1 MQKVALVTG
10 SSSGIG
16 FETSL
21 VLAREGYH
29 TFASMRDVNKAKE
42 IKKRREERRQEN
54 KKRYEDYLKTETG
67 KAYKKYDEVFGRAAV
82 YQSARGVYIDNQAL
96 ANLYLDA
103 IEKEVPLGASDLE
116 QSDSN
121 HLSKIIELEFE
132 IGGFHQGHERL
143 VLESNKISVIGDY
156 QETLV
161 THNPSAE
168 EWKEFSQSLEQ
179 LKVWDWKESYQDD
192 ILDGTQWSLLV
203 RTTRYLMVP
212 SYKRRPFATS
222 DDKPVPYSEIKCGGS
237 NAFPPNFSK
246 FITSINKLINQDYF
260 EEGYENSPRYDPRT
274 DTIYL

>member
-1 MQKVALVTG
+1 MKSTLTP
-10 SSSGIG
+10 
-16 FETSL
+16 E
-21 VLAREGYH
+21 
-29 TFASMRDVNKAKE
+29 KAKE
-42 IKKRREERRQEN
+42 MKKWREERRQEN
-54 KKRYEDYLKTETG
+54 KKRYKAFLKTETG
-67 KAYKKYDEVFGRAAV
+67 KAYKKYDEVFGGVAV
-82 YQSARGVYIDNQAL
+82 YQSARDVYIDNQAL

-103 IEKEVPLGASDLE
+103 IEKGVPLGASDLE

-132 IGGFHQGHERL
+132 IGGFHQGHEDL
-143 VLESNKISVIGDY
+143 ILASNKISVIQSEY

-168 EWKEFSQSLEQ
+168 EWKEFSHSLEQ
-179 LKVWDWKESYQDD
+179 LKVWDWKKDYQDD

-203 RTTRYLMVP
+203 RTTRFLMVP
-212 SYKRRPFATS
+212 DYKRRRFATS
-222 DDKPVPYSEIKCGGS
+222 DDKPIPYSEIKCGGS

-260 EEGYENSPRYDPRT
+260 EEGYENSPRYNPRT